1 MLIITM
7 HLGGQGILPTGH
19 VRLSLKLNRD
29 TPPHMEGYI
38 FQYQTPVMA
47 I

>member
-19 VRLSLKLNRD
+19 VRLNRD